1 MLGAGSALALVIAA
15 PLSAQQPTSQQAD
28 SACRSLGKSAEECK
42 TQTQSG
48 VVDSTG
54 KSTLGAGVGKTSPAA
69 NQPVTA
75 KGDTLRKAADDMK
88 KTADDAQKAKEDM
101 KQP

>member
-1 MLGAGSALALVIAA
+1 MKKQHMLLGAGAALFLAVAG
-15 PLSAQQPTSQQAD
+15 PLHAQQPTKQQAD

-48 VVDSTG
+48 VKDSSG
-54 KSTLGAGVGKTSPAA
+54 ASTMPNAQKTSPDA

-75 KGDTLRKAADDMK
+75 KGDTLNKPRDSRDSTKPK
-88 KTADDAQKAKEDM
+88 Y
-101 KQP
+101 